1 MKTNTDAKPRGEAD
15 VLTAQSGAILT
26 ITLNRP
32 ASGNSLSTAVI
43 ARLQS
48 IFEAAAEDRS
58 INVIVLE
65 GAGGK
70 VFCAGHDLREL
81 QANNEPDFPKRLAT
95 ACNRMMQ
102 TIMALPQPV
111 IAKVR
116 GVATA
121 AGCQLV
127 ATCDL
132 AVASDDSRF
141 ATPGVNIGTW
151 CSTPMV
157 ALSRAVH
164 RKHAMQLL
172 LTGRLHD
179 AQAALRMGLV
189 NDVVPGPA
197 LDAAVQSLAEEIA
210 GKSPYAIALGKK
222 AFYRQLDFDIAG
234 AYEYASELVVRNGAA
249 ADAKEGVAAFLEKR
263 PPRWVGR

>member
-1 MKTNTDAKPRGEAD
+1 MSPAPSD
-15 VLTAQSGAILT
+15 VLTAQDGAVLT
-26 ITLNRP
+26 VTLNRP
-32 ASGNSLSTAVI
+32 NAGNALSTAVL
-43 ARLQS
+43 AELQA
-48 IFEAAAEDRS
+48 IFGRAAEDRS
-58 INVIVLE
+58 INVIVIE
-65 GAGGK
+65 GAGGR

-81 QANNEPDFPKRLAT
+81 QAHNDPEFPKRLAT
-95 ACNRMMQ
+95 QCNAMMQ
-102 TIMALPQPV
+102 TILALPQPV

-132 AVASDDSRF
+132 AVAAADARF

-172 LTGRLHD
+172 LTGELHD
-179 AQAALRMGLV
+179 AATAYRMGLV
-189 NDVVPGPA
+189 SEVVPA
-197 LDAAVQSLAEEIA
+197 AELDAATDRLAKLIA
-210 GKSPYAIALGKK
+210 SKSPYAIALGKK

-234 AYEYASELVVRNGAA
+234 AYEFASELVVRNGQA
-249 ADAKEGVAAFLEKR
+249 ADAREGVAAFLEKR
-263 PPRWVGR
+263 PPRWTGR